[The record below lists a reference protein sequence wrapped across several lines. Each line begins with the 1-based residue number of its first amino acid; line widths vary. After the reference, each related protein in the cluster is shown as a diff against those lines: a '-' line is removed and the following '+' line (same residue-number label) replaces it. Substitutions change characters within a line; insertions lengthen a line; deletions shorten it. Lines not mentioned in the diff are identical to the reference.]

1 MTASSSAAL
10 TENLEC
16 CEHSYGIDEKI
27 VKFGVPL
34 GQTIFMPG
42 AAMFFI
48 SISFG
53 MAENCSIAITP
64 NWLVL
69 VTLTSVL
76 LAVALPPIP
85 GGMTMC
91 FTILFGQ
98 LNIPFESIGIAL
110 ALNIVFEYAVTG
122 VNLFCLQMELTE
134 LAGSL
139 GMLNLNTLRKS

>member
-1 MTASSSAAL
+1 M
-10 TENLEC
+10 
-16 CEHSYGIDEKI
+16 
-27 VKFGVPL
+27 

-53 MAENCSIAITP
+53 MAENYSIAITP
-64 NWLVL
+64 NWLIMVVL
-69 VTLTSVL
+69 ISVL

-98 LNIPFESIGIAL
+98 LGIPSEAIGIAM
-110 ALNIVFEYAVTG
+110 ALNIVFEYAVTS

-139 GMLNLNTLRKS
+139 NMLDLEILRKA